1 MTRTAD
7 GRPVDAVGSHNAAAD
22 DSAGSFTDAGQRHGS
37 EHRGA
42 RVLWIPPPVYY
53 AAGFVAGTLLDSAAV
68 SLPIGGRPAVALIG
82 VVIAAAGA
90 ALALSGVVGV
100 VRHQTTIVPHHPVSS
115 LVTTGVYRISRN
127 PMYAGL
133 AIVYLGG
140 ALIAG
145 SWWPL
150 VLLPLVLFAVQRLV
164 IRPEERYLTEHFGRN
179 TLTTGHGC
187 VAGYRRD
194 SESIRQPGTAVLP
207 ARARRETVHP
217 CPGE

>member
-7 GRPVDAVGSHNAAAD
+7 GRPVDAVGSDNADAD

-42 RVLWIPPPVYY
+42 RVLWIPPPAYY
-53 AAGFVAGTLLDSAAV
+53 AAGFVAGSLLDSAAV
-68 SLPIGGRPAVALIG
+68 SFPIGGRPAVALIG

-164 IRPEERYLTEHFGRN
+164 IRPEERYLTEHFGR
-179 TLTTGHGC
+179 TYGD
-187 VAGYRRD
+187 Y
-194 SESIRQPGTAVLP
+194 
-207 ARARRETVHP
+207 RARVRRWL
-217 CPGE
+217 